1 MERGGRRPPLP
12 SGQLAQLV
20 QSAALT
26 GRRSLVR
33 AQYCSQKKDNP
44 IRLSFFISPNVRDE
58 RSYKIVS
65 SASTTRRRI
74 ASTCLRSF
82 PTYLSR

>member
-1 MERGGRRPPLP
+1 MEGGGLWPPLP

-33 AQYCSQKKDNP
+33 AQYCSQK
-44 IRLSFFISPNVRDE
+44 
-58 RSYKIVS
+58 
-65 SASTTRRRI
+65 RRRKAPFLI
-74 ASTCLRSF
+74 HFLVIIGVVNALHEHF
-82 PTYLSR
+82 PIVDMIGQRGSQ

>member
-1 MERGGRRPPLP
+1 MEGGGLWPPLP

-44 IRLSFFISPNVRDE
+44 KRLSFF
-58 RSYKIVS
+58 Y
-65 SASTTRRRI
+65 AH
-74 ASTCLRSF
+74 
-82 PTYLSR
+82 